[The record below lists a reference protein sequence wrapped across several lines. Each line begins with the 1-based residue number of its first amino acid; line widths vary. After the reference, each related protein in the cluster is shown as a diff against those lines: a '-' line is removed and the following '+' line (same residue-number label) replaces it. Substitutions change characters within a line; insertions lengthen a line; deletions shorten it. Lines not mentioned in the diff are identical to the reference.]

1 MSAEMFIL
9 RQGMAGTKRFQI
21 VVAEDNHADIALVRE
36 ALKTHGVDSELV
48 VISDG
53 AEVIRY
59 FRGLDLNSHSLAPDL
74 ILLDMHLPKY
84 DGEEI
89 LSALRSTERI
99 AQTPVVVMTSSQAP
113 EFEKVA
119 QKHAAL
125 HYFKKPTTWEQ
136 FSELGIIVRRLLE
149 SGKPYQGR
157 SSSTASTAGTV
168 A

>member
-1 MSAEMFIL
+1 MSAETFIL

-48 VISDG
+48 VKSDG
-53 AEVIRY
+53 AGAIRF
-59 FRGLDLNSHSLAPDL
+59 FRGLDLDSHSQAPDL

-89 LSALRSTERI
+89 LSALRWTERI
-99 AQTPVVVMTSSQAP
+99 AQTTVVVMTSSQAP

-125 HYFKKPTTWEQ
+125 HYF
-136 FSELGIIVRRLLE
+136 
-149 SGKPYQGR
+149 
-157 SSSTASTAGTV
+157 
-168 A
+168 